1 MAGLSTSNKKKSR
14 QAVAWRDFLFGG
26 IKKGRPA
33 FKQDPLQSGDGEHIS
48 LLIYQRFKAFCPQF
62 VRRLSDQLGQ
72 LVDDQT
78 VILGFDLINQIRVRF
93 ECNRDI

>member
-1 MAGLSTSNKKKSR
+1 MTPFCAPINT
-14 QAVAWRDFLFGG
+14 
-26 IKKGRPA
+26 P
-33 FKQDPLQSGDGEHIS
+33 KQVKSGDGEHIS
-48 LLIYQRFKAFCPQF
+48 LLIYQRFKAFCPQS